1 LEILA
6 NSLEE
11 AEEIK
16 NELNSGDLAIS
27 YDSYE
32 AYEYATIDESNNDYS
47 LVQQSILNTPILA
60 HSSTD
65 GWMVINVQERD
76 FTEINTTTS
85 ISDIE
90 TNYKVYNT
98 LSSEVKNLRES
109 ATIEVDSTL
118 FDDIYEVWRKK
129 NDNDS
134 SQ

>member
-1 LEILA
+1 
-6 NSLEE
+6 LEE

>member
-1 LEILA
+1 M
-6 NSLEE
+6 EE